1 MWKTLNR
8 HLLVVDDNCKA
19 SVPSTSRPS
28 KMEPLTSEESA
39 AAAAAAAAGD
49 SVGSADAFSEN
60 LLVRGAGIEI
70 RRAVWLLG
78 ASAASA
84 AVAPGPAAAPAAA
97 EAFSVCAVSTVSGSC

>member
-28 KMEPLTSEESA
+28 KMEPLTSEES
-39 AAAAAAAAGD
+39 AAAAAAGD

>member
-28 KMEPLTSEESA
+28 KMEPLTSEES
-39 AAAAAAAAGD
+39 AAAAGD

-84 AVAPGPAAAPAAA
+84 AVAPDPAAAPAAA